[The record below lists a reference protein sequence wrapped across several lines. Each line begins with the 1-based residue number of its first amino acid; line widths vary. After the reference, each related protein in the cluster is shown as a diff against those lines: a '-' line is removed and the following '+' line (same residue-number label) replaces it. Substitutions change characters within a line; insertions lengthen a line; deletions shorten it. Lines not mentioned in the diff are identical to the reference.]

1 MSVSERIDKKAKGTK
16 SKSLSFL
23 CRGGGSIIAKE
34 ISSNDGASD
43 WKQS

>member
-23 CRGGGSIIAKE
+23 CRGGSIVAKE